1 MSRYLPGFPD
11 VSNDPPQI
19 AGIADWADRD
29 NAVMPEASAT
39 PIPRRGRVFVI
50 IILALTVLGLGYS
63 LVKAATREA
72 DTDVVRVAGI
82 EEAQEIFGGIPQ
94 EGDRLGSS
102 DAPVTIQVFTDLQC
116 STCRA
121 DFLGIIPGLTE
132 DFARPGDVK
141 LLMRHYSV
149 AENELEL
156 GFYGAEAAAEQGYG
170 WQYTY
175 LFFRNQDEA
184 ERFGI
189 DEDFLESLAGSIG
202 ELNVEE
208 WREFLDDE
216 GGTEGEITSRLKG
229 YNELGSNLGIRA
241 GLGAIVTG
249 PNGTQTLQDGP
260 SLARVERAIEAVN

>member
-1 MSRYLPGFPD
+1 M
-11 VSNDPPQI
+11 
-19 AGIADWADRD
+19 
-29 NAVMPEASAT
+29 
-39 PIPRRGRVFVI
+39 
-50 IILALTVLGLGYS
+50 
-63 LVKAATREA
+63 
-72 DTDVVRVAGI
+72 
-82 EEAQEIFGGIPQ
+82 
-94 EGDRLGSS
+94 
-102 DAPVTIQVFTDLQC
+102 TIQVFTDLQC

-202 ELNVEE
+202 ELERRRMARIPRRRGRHRRRDHEPGSRATTN
-208 WREFLDDE
+208 WAA
-216 GGTEGEITSRLKG
+216 TS
-229 YNELGSNLGIRA
+229 GS
-241 GLGAIVTG
+241 G
-249 PNGTQTLQDGP
+249 PGWGR
-260 SLARVERAIEAVN
+260 S